1 MNFEETLKLI
11 DAGFSADEI
20 RKMAEEG
27 TTDTETKTDPRN
39 EPGAGSSEHE
49 TKVEPEVSEEVK
61 ALSAE
66 IKKLNETVKL
76 MQAENIKNARTG
88 SDKGAPDPVQE
99 HIDAFLKEL

>member
-27 TTDTETKTDPRN
+27 TADTETKTDPGN
-39 EPGAGSSEHE
+39 EPGAGSAEHE
-49 TKVEPEVSEEVK
+49 SKVEPEPSEEVK

-66 IKKLNETVKL
+66 IAKLTETVKL
-76 MQAENIKNARTG
+76 MQAENVKNARTG
-88 SDKGAPDPVQE
+88 SAQGAPDPVKE